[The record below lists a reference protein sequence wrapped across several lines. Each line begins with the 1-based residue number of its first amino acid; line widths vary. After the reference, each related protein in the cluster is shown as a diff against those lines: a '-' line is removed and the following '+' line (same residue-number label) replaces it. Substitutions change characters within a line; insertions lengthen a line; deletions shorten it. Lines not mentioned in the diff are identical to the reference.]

1 MNDPGHLEPATEHLH
16 DIFEKWGTDK
26 GPHADAYELMFAGR
40 RSEVTRVLEVGIGT
54 LIPAVN
60 SSMLGYGKAGY
71 RPGGSLKAWRDFF
84 PNAHVTGFDVQPD
97 TQLAGENRIRTFLC
111 DSTDRAQVEAAL
123 ADAELAAFDLV
134 VDDGSHV
141 DSDQLL
147 TLRNLLP
154 YVRPLGFYVVE
165 DVLAGSS
172 IDKDPQILRP
182 VIGGNPFVVVPVS
195 AGGESW
201 KIIIIRKM
209 PA

>member
-1 MNDPGHLEPATEHLH
+1 MSDRERVEPATEHLH

-40 RSEVTRVLEVGIGT
+40 RFEVTRVLEVGIGT
-54 LIPAVN
+54 LIPSVN
-60 SSMLGYGKAGY
+60 SSMVGYAKEGY

-97 TQLAGENRIRTFLC
+97 TQLAGEDRIRTFLC
-111 DSTDRAQVEAAL
+111 DSTDRVQVDAAL

-147 TLRNLLP
+147 TLRNLFS
-154 YVRPLGFYVVE
+154 YVKPLGFYVVE

-172 IDKDPQILRP
+172 IDKDPQIIRP
-182 VIGGNPFVVVPVS
+182 IIGGNPFVVVPVS
-195 AGGESW
+195 VAGESW
-201 KIIIIRKM
+201 KIVIIRKM
-209 PA
+209 SA